1 MGEWREG
8 PGKRLTDAIDQAAG
22 DARILA
28 EDLGVLHESVRRLL
42 QATGYPGMKVL
53 LFAFDSGAGN
63 THLPHWFDHN
73 AADVRAAPTNNETTA
88 GYCAGK
94 TDEELRYLMD
104 YLQAGRR
111 EDIPRALLRAAYQSV
126 ADAAIFQMQDI
137 LELDD
142 TARMNTPSTIGGNW
156 LWRLSPGQFT
166 DELAQELRR
175 LAELYGRA

>member
-63 THLPHWFDHN
+63 THLPHWFDRNSAVYGGTH
-73 AADVRAAPTNNETTA
+73 DNETIA

-94 TDEELRYLMD
+94 NRRGAAVSDGLSAGGAAGGHSARPAARRLPKRGGRGD
-104 YLQAGRR
+104 FSNAGHFGAGRHGPDEHAFHHR
-111 EDIPRALLRAAYQSV
+111 GQLAVAAVSRAVHRRAGA
-126 ADAAIFQMQDI
+126 
-137 LELDD
+137 
-142 TARMNTPSTIGGNW
+142 
-156 LWRLSPGQFT
+156 
-166 DELAQELRR
+166 ELRR

>member
-1 MGEWREG
+1 MPRC
-8 PGKRLTDAIDQAAG
+8 T
-22 DARILA
+22 
-28 EDLGVLHESVRRLL
+28 
-42 QATGYPGMKVL
+42 
-53 LFAFDSGAGN
+53 
-63 THLPHWFDHN
+63 
-73 AADVRAAPTNNETTA
+73 AAPHDNETIA

-166 DELAQELRR
+166 DELARELRR